1 MCLLAHWLEKTVLGV
16 LAIAACIFICGCGA
30 EPEDGSE
37 KVSRFIPTPGMEAD
51 VIPCGPPYWES
62 GSAMSLFPSSDL
74 FLEWTPDGS
83 KLMFS
88 HGSAIMIIDSDGT
101 QLRMLVDAYP
111 RGILRYGFHADISP
125 DGTQIVFSACKYPW
139 ELQFLRA
146 KRSNALLS
154 LPVDSP
160 DDYDVALI
168 SIDGGEPQRLTDN
181 PFLDHFPAWSSD
193 GTRIAY
199 IASIDKGKNS
209 PTGKAIFT
217 MAADGSD
224 ILEVGTT
231 HYRAV
236 AAAPLVW
243 SPDGEQLA
251 LLMNEGKT
259 RRGFFPKNLYTVR
272 PNGREFMMLA
282 EDVVSVASWSPDG
295 QRLAVAKYA
304 DEDIGLFT
312 LAADGTDLRL
322 IVSIT
327 SREAFEAWN
336 GSYQFL
342 IRTVLWSPDGRQ
354 ILYSCDL
361 GMCVVDADGGEVLG
375 LLKGL
380 TEWEDEVYVAA
391 WSPDSSQIAI
401 YIQSRPI
408 FPEYIIP
415 ARLYLMNRDGTNP
428 HRLLRLNDDKDLVP
442 ANPPH

>member
-1 MCLLAHWLEKTVLGV
+1 M
-16 LAIAACIFICGCGA
+16 
-30 EPEDGSE
+30 
-37 KVSRFIPTPGMEAD
+37 
-51 VIPCGPPYWES
+51 
-62 GSAMSLFPSSDL
+62 
-74 FLEWTPDGS
+74 
-83 KLMFS
+83 
-88 HGSAIMIIDSDGT
+88 
-101 QLRMLVDAYP
+101 
-111 RGILRYGFHADISP
+111 
-125 DGTQIVFSACKYPW
+125 
-139 ELQFLRA
+139 
-146 KRSNALLS
+146 LS

-181 PFLDHFPAWSSD
+181 PFLDHFPAWSPD

-236 AAAPLVW
+236 AAAQLVW
-243 SPDGEQLA
+243 SPDGEWLA
-251 LLMNEGKT
+251 FLMNEGGK
-259 RRGFFPKNLYTVR
+259 RQGGLLKKSLYTVR
-272 PNGREFMMLA
+272 PNGRELTKIA

-295 QRLAVAKYA
+295 QRLAIAKYA
-304 DEDIGLFT
+304 IDDIGLFT
-312 LAADGTDLRL
+312 LAADGSDQKFVTT
-322 IVSIT
+322 IT
-327 SREAFEAWN
+327 SREAFEQVYA
-336 GSYQFL
+336 GPYRFL
-342 IRTVLWSPDGRQ
+342 IRTVSWSPDGRQ

-391 WSPDSSQIAI
+391 WSPDGSQIAI

-428 HRLLRLNDDKDLVP
+428 HRLIRLNDDKNLVP